1 MLKFELN
8 IENRKDLAK
17 RMEELTGIHP
27 YYTRAP
33 LYAYDIGAYTIDRE
47 GNLLVEPE
55 NADAEVLTTL
65 LNEGLIRGG
74 EDVPSDSVE
83 TIQNT
88 APQEPVVELAEG
100 VQMIP
105 AVQMAEDTAAAEQNA
120 EGDPAAEEPQSED
133 FADTQSEDFAEPQ
146 EAESAD
152 CDESASDEE
161 STEESA
167 QDEPDSD
174 EDGGEEHTEAQEP
187 EVPLDMVF
195 EFPISQHN
203 GVTLRNLV
211 NLIYSRGELIS
222 KATGG
227 HFRVSEEL
235 VDALKADS
243 CTFTVANFLHAVS
256 DFESQHGSAI
266 EGLKFETEKVC
277 FTGFPTAADMDHLT
291 AYGHLAILMNQQA
304 ISQKRIQAK
313 EVNDANEKYALRTW
327 LLRLGMNGPD
337 FKQTRKILMENLS
350 GHAAFRT
357 NEEAEKFR
365 EREKAKRDA
374 LKAAKLAAQGGGS
387 AGGEVSDAEQTA
399 PAQPD
404 CGADTA
410 QETQPVLEAGA

>member
-105 AVQMAEDTAAAEQNA
+105 AVQMAEDTAAAEQNV
-120 EGDPAAEEPQSED
+120 EGDPAAEEPQGED
-133 FADTQSEDFAEPQ
+133 FADTRSEEFAEPQ
-146 EAESAD
+146 EVETAG

-161 STEESA
+161 ITEESA
-167 QDEPDSD
+167 PDEPDSD
-174 EDGGEEHTEAQEP
+174 EDGSEEQSETQEP

-227 HFRVSEEL
+227 HFRVSAEL
-235 VDALKADS
+235 VDELKADN

-256 DFESQHGSAI
+256 DFESQHGRAI

-277 FTGFPTAADMDHLT
+277 FTGFPTAPDMDHLT

-337 FKQTRKILMENLS
+337 FKQTRKILMEHLS

-374 LKAAKLAAQGGGS
+374 LKAAKLAAQGGVS
-387 AGGEVSDAEQTA
+387 EGGEASDAEQTA
-399 PAQPD
+399 PTQPD
-404 CGADTA
+404 CGADTT
-410 QETQPVLEAGA
+410 QETQPVMEAGA

>member
-133 FADTQSEDFAEPQ
+133 FADTQSEEFAEPQ
-146 EAESAD
+146 EAEPTD

-161 STEESA
+161 SAEESA
-167 QDEPDSD
+167 PDEPDSD
-174 EDGGEEHTEAQEP
+174 EDGGEEHTETQEP

-227 HFRVSEEL
+227 HFRVSAEL
-235 VDALKADS
+235 VDELKADS
-243 CTFTVANFLHAVS
+243 CPFTVANFLHAVS

-277 FTGFPTAADMDHLT
+277 FTGFPTASDMDHLT

-374 LKAAKLAAQGGGS
+374 LKAAKLAAQGGVS
-387 AGGEVSDAEQTA
+387 EGGETSDAEQTA
-399 PAQPD
+399 PTQPD

>member
-47 GNLLVEPE
+47 GSLLVEPE

-83 TIQNT
+83 TLQNT

-105 AVQMAEDTAAAEQNA
+105 AVQMVDDTAAAEQNG

-133 FADTQSEDFAEPQ
+133 FADQQGENFTEPQ

-167 QDEPDSD
+167 PDELDSD
-174 EDGGEEHTEAQEP
+174 EDGSEEQSETQEP
-187 EVPLDMVF
+187 DVPLDMVF

-235 VDALKADS
+235 VDELKADS

-266 EGLKFETEKVC
+266 EGLRFETEKVC
-277 FTGFPTAADMDHLT
+277 LTGFPTAADMDHLT

-374 LKAAKLAAQGGGS
+374 LKAAKLAAQGGVS
-387 AGGEVSDAEQTA
+387 EGGEASDATQTA
-399 PAQPD
+399 PTQPD

-410 QETQPVLEAGA
+410 QETQPMLEAGA